1 MKKKNWVIIAV
12 SLVFILGCTGLIFAL
27 SGQKQSPKP
36 TVPTTPQNVRMAEQP
51 ISQTAPPTTPP
62 ETTESTK
69 PVSAVNEAPETTPA
83 VTVPAETDPA
93 TEAPEEKPAVT
104 KPQKTKPPVTEPQVK
119 APDPTPQAT
128 EPPVTTAPVTEPPIT
143 EPPVTEPPVTEP
155 TVTEPPVTEP
165 PVTEPAVTE
174 PAVTEPTVT
183 EPPKPERQDP
193 KALDFTVYDPQG
205 KQVKLSDYL
214 GKPIVLNFWASWC
227 GPCRSEMPDFQKK
240 YIELGDEVQFLMV
253 NMTAYET
260 LEGATAFIAEQGYT
274 FPVFYDRAAEA
285 AHTYNVHS
293 LPTTYFIDAEGYIV
307 TKAVGA
313 INAHTL
319 QSGIDRI
326 T

>member
-119 APDPTPQAT
+119 APEPTPQAT

-165 PVTEPAVTE
+165 PVTE